1 MPESDKLVFNLE
13 CNKSLNMQRHREKK
27 VFQCRLKKKSL
38 RLKCKRRE
46 AFFVNVCRLEYFE
59 EISKGAQALKE

>member
-27 VFQCRLKKKSL
+27 VFQCRLKKKISTLEMPREEKPSL
-38 RLKCKRRE
+38 SMF
-46 AFFVNVCRLEYFE
+46 AD
-59 EISKGAQALKE
+59 